1 MLSENTTTI
10 EEFIK
15 SNKSVPLSYET
26 FSFIET
32 MDNGTRVSVFDVI
45 NDYMKELRNASIP
58 IRLTDEEYRKYQYKP
73 KLLCHDIYGNPEL
86 YFIILLIN
94 DMADVKEFNKKEFK
108 MLPKNHMSMMLSE
121 IFNAEYR
128 AISDYN
134 TQYSD
139 RRAE

>member
-15 SNKSVPLSYET
+15 SNKTIPLSYET

-32 MDNGTRVSVFDVI
+32 MENGTKVSVFDVV
-45 NDYMKELRNASIP
+45 NDYIKELRNASIP
-58 IRLTDEEYRKYQYKP
+58 IRLTDAEYRKYRFKP

-86 YFIILLIN
+86 YFVILLIN
-94 DMADVKEFNKKEFK
+94 DMADVKEFDKKEFK
-108 MLPKNHMSMMLSE
+108 MVQKNHLSMLLSE
-121 IFNAEYR
+121 IYNAERR

-134 TQYSD
+134 TQYSG
-139 RRAE
+139 RREE